1 MGMFSRAEMMA
12 VAMVMN
18 YYPLGS
24 GPMTDVVVTIVLL
37 GVIVNELAGPSLAM
51 LLLRRTGEITR

>member
-1 MGMFSRAEMMA
+1 MAQGGMA

-24 GPMTDVVVTIVLL
+24 GPMTDVVVTIVLV

-51 LLLRRTGEITR
+51 LLLRRAGEIPR